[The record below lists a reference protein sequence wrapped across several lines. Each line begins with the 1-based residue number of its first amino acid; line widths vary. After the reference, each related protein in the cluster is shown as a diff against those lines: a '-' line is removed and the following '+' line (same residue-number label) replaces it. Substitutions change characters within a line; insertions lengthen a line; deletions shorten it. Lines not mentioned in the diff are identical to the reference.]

1 MNTSLSFIRGH
12 QLVTFFALVFGL
24 LLASLPLAAATPA
37 LGPFMLVLL
46 PALSAIMVSAVSDG
60 KAGVKALVRRLGIWR
75 VGLRWYIVALGL
87 PAVIGFIAMRLAILL
102 GSPVLERGSSAIFFL
117 IPLLFV
123 LAIGEELGWR
133 GFALPRLMENRSAFS
148 ASLILGAAW
157 AIFHWPLL
165 LPGQMLGAE
174 GTSILTHSPT
184 VIVLAILYTWI
195 YQHTRGS
202 VLMAVLFHGAFNT
215 FNLLFLGR
223 VDQALGAWLSLALW
237 GGTALVVVIAFGPN
251 LGGKPTAQ
259 REFSHSE
266 EPVI

>member
-1 MNTSLSFIRGH
+1 MNTIVAFIRQH
-12 QLVTFFALVFGL
+12 QLAAFFALVFAL
-24 LLASLPLAAATPA
+24 LLASLPLAVVVPA

-46 PALSAIMVSAVSDG
+46 PALSAIIVSAVSNG
-60 KAGVKALVRRLGIWR
+60 RAGVRALLRRLGIWR
-75 VGLRWYIVALGL
+75 IESTWYIIALGL
-87 PAVIGFIAMRLAILL
+87 PAVISLIAMRLAILL
-102 GSPVLERGSSAIFFL
+102 GSPVVERSSSAIFFL

-123 LAIGEELGWR
+123 LAIGEEVGWR

-165 LPGQMLGAE
+165 LPGQMLAAE

-195 YQHTRGS
+195 YQHTKGS

-215 FNLLFLGR
+215 FNPIFLGR
-223 VDQALGAWLSLALW
+223 VDQSIGAWLSLALW
-237 GGTALVVVIAFGPN
+237 GVTALVVVIVFGPN
-251 LGGKPTAQ
+251 LGDKLTLQ
-259 REFSHSE
+259 REFIHSE
-266 EPVI
+266 GPAI